1 MALDPTAREANVRDS
16 LKKFFVDSLETTESH
31 EVTFDVSLAT
41 PNIQGEDVDKW
52 YAIGFGLLGMETLS
66 SYTVSIYC
74 CTRKD
79 PEGFKLAQLRDT
91 AYSYLIDTD
100 QTDGMKRIAFYR
112 SRASGSWT
120 LLDGGI
126 VVQEIIESGQMEA
139 PDETKYKILTVLVR
153 FASKV

>member
-16 LKKFFVDSLETTESH
+16 LKKFFVDSLKTAGGH
-31 EVTFDVSLAT
+31 PVTFDVSLAT
-41 PNIQGEDVDKW
+41 PNIQGTAVDKW
-52 YAIGFGLLGMETLS
+52 YAIGFGSLAMATLS
-66 SYTVSIYC
+66 SFIVNIYC
-74 CTRKD
+74 CTRQD
-79 PEGFKLAQLRDT
+79 TEGFKLAQLRDA
-91 AYSYLIDTD
+91 AYDYLIDTD

-139 PDETKYKILTVLVR
+139 PDETKYKILTVLMR